1 MKAKQTVHLIYGP
14 LGAGKSTLARQ
25 LAADRNAVRF
35 AIDEWMHNLYGADK
49 PERIDMAWVMP
60 RVQRCEAQIWRTC
73 VQILDT
79 GRDVVLDL
87 GLMREQD
94 RDRMQSMAEAPGHD
108 ASFRFVDADR
118 EVRKQR
124 ILRRNEEK
132 GDTYSF
138 EVTPAMFDA
147 MDMIFERPTA
157 KDLAR
162 TVTLMKEAAHG

>member
-1 MKAKQTVHLIYGP
+1 MEEKQTVHLVYGP

-25 LAADRNAVRF
+25 IANDRNAVRF
-35 AIDEWMHNLYGADK
+35 AIDEWMQNLFGADR
-49 PERIDMAWVMP
+49 PERMDMAWVMP

-94 RDRMQSMAEAPGHD
+94 RDRMQSMVDAAGHE
-108 ASFRFVDADR
+108 ASFLFVDADR

-124 ILRRNEEK
+124 IMRRNTEK

-147 MDMIFERPTA
+147 MDMVFERPTA
-157 KDLAR
+157 KDRAR
-162 TVTLMKEAAHG
+162 TVTLPEEATHG